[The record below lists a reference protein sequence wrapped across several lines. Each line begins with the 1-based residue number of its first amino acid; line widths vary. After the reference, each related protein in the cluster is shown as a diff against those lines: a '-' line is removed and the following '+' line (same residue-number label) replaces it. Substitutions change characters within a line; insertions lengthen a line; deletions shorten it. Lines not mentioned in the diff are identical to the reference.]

1 MSRSLAA
8 QEAAKYA
15 AKEYPKEVRLDRPA
29 ADDSDARTGTGKHY
43 VALFEGMDERVTRS
57 STSSIYGPGER
68 QDERA
73 EWARSACI
81 VKIEEAS
88 RNRAW
93 SGVVNERVRHFV
105 AGTRTLILNRNLLM
119 HSVVI
124 AGPNN
129 NSTLYRTG
137 KRGDRQ
143 MVQATTDQI
152 RAVADDLH
160 LYFNFALAL
169 ANCIAVKVDH
179 ADRQAGTIVFHD
191 WPDEPPMPTPLVF
204 VVM

>member
-1 MSRSLAA
+1 MWPQYQVSHQESVHALGVVSVNFANFERAVTWVFAA
-8 QEAAKYA
+8 VAQKSE
-15 AKEYPKEVRLDRPA
+15 D
-29 ADDSDARTGTGKHY
+29 DARLIHARVGT
-43 VALFEGMDERVTRS
+43 T
-57 STSSIYGPGER
+57 
-68 QDERA
+68 
-73 EWARSACI
+73 ACI

-191 WPDEPPMPTPLVF
+191 WPDEPPMPTPLF
-204 VVM
+204 